1 MSNHHLAKPAQFLV
15 EPSMRLKYAL
25 VAAHGLA
32 LSACL
37 ISALPWPG
45 KILLGLVLPVH
56 LYLAVREIDARH
68 DAIRF
73 HDGSGLHVNDEP
85 VQLLPSTV
93 VTPFAI
99 WLHFQP
105 QGTRKKTLL
114 IVNDAM
120 PEHEFRQLIVKLKIS
135 AT

>member
-1 MSNHHLAKPAQFLV
+1 VSNHHPVTSAQFLV
-15 EPSMRLKYAL
+15 EPSKRLKYAL

-45 KILLGLVLPVH
+45 KTLLGLILSVH
-56 LYLAVREIDARH
+56 LYLDVREIDARH
-68 DAIRF
+68 DAIRC
-73 HDGSGLHVNDEP
+73 HEGSGLHINDEP
-85 VQLLPSTV
+85 VLVLPSTV
-93 VTPFAI
+93 VTPLAI